1 MKFDQKVLVV
11 RFSSIGDIVQS
22 TSPLKTIRNAY
33 PDAQITFLTLDD
45 YAPILELHP
54 DIDFLLS
61 IKRKKTLK
69 EIWDLC
75 EYIEKKEYS
84 FIFDLHN
91 SIRSNILLLRS
102 KGTNYKI
109 KKPRINRFLLFFFHF
124 NRFNSSF
131 SSLKMFHE
139 HIGAIW
145 KVGDKIPPTSLF
157 VSQHEKAMAKS
168 MLISK
173 GVFDQFIAV
182 VPGAAWKQKQW
193 SVSNYI
199 ETLNQIDLP
208 CVLIG
213 SKTDKICED
222 ISLEV
227 DKSINLIGKTDLR
240 LALAILSNAEYII
253 GSDTGLL
260 HAAEALGKSVSMIL
274 GPTSRQTGAGVHLDN
289 SIEIEKDIWCRP
301 CSQNGKFPCYRKT
314 QLCMDLIK
322 PSDVIESILKAE
334 L

>member
-1 MKFDQKVLVV
+1 MDHSLLNIIF
-11 RFSSIGDIVQS
+11 
-22 TSPLKTIRNAY
+22 
-33 PDAQITFLTLDD
+33 AQFL
-45 YAPILELHP
+45 INS
-54 DIDFLLS
+54 FL
-61 IKRKKTLK
+61 
-69 EIWDLC
+69 
-75 EYIEKKEYS
+75 
-84 FIFDLHN
+84 
-91 SIRSNILLLRS
+91 
-102 KGTNYKI
+102 
-109 KKPRINRFLLFFFHF
+109 
-124 NRFNSSF
+124 
-131 SSLKMFHE
+131 
-139 HIGAIW
+139 
-145 KVGDKIPPTSLF
+145 
-157 VSQHEKAMAKS
+157 
-168 MLISK
+168 SK

-213 SKTDKICED
+213 SKTDKICEE

-227 DKSINLIGKTDLR
+227 NKSINLIGQTDLR

-260 HAAEALGKSVSMIL
+260 HAAEALGKRVSMIL